1 MSGDIDS
8 RAVWDDGLAH
18 NVLGKVIL
26 VGLTYLSVD
35 GKVIEQQQ
43 FMGPRF
49 RHIREKGSYCRW
61 VANVPASTT
70 IYPPIRAPLEAASP
84 GEYRLRATG
93 EILVDSDYTVMFTIS
108 RQV

>member
-8 RAVWDDGLAH
+8 RAVWDDELAH
-18 NVLGKVIL
+18 NVLGKMIL
-26 VGLTYLSVD
+26 VGLTYLSVN

-43 FMGPRF
+43 FYGTVLSAHPR
-49 RHIREKGSYCRW
+49 KGILLSLGGQRSGHY
-61 VANVPASTT
+61 NL
-70 IYPPIRAPLEAASP
+70 PPDTRSIEAASP

-93 EILVDSDYTVMFTIS
+93 EILVDPDYTVMFTIS